1 MFVLT
6 PDRFD
11 APADHVV
18 RPIRA
23 DEWPAAKELRLAA
36 LRDPVAHLAFLETY
50 EAAVAPAG
58 RFWRERAAGAAEG
71 VRERQ
76 QIVAV
81 APDGRWVGSVVVLV
95 EEAGAQ
101 GALGDVSDVR
111 QGHLVAVY
119 VRPEVRGRG
128 LTERLFAYALE
139 WAWEVAGVERVRL
152 FVDERNGRAEAFY
165 RKFGFVPTGAECSG
179 AGGSGRAGAG
189 VRVQAALGG
198 GGSDREFVVGPA
210 GAGLFAGAEEGQDG
224 EASVRGRAR
233 ARARARARG
242 EEVRELGERGHRCH
256 VVQDE
261 GEWWVEA
268 TGG

>member
-1 MFVLT
+1 MS
-6 PDRFD
+6 PDVRSDDRLD
-11 APADHVV
+11 ASADHVV
-18 RPIRA
+18 RSVRA

-50 EAAVAPAG
+50 EAAVG
-58 RFWRERAAGAAEG
+58 RPDSFWRERAAGAAEG

-76 QIVAV
+76 QVVAV

-101 GALGDVSDVR
+101 GALGDVSEVR
-111 QGHLVAVY
+111 QGHFVAVY

-165 RKFGFVPTGAECSG
+165 RKFGFVPTGESVPVPGDPG
-179 AGGSGRAGAG
+179 ARE
-189 VRVQAALGG
+189 L
-198 GGSDREFVVGPA
+198 EFV
-210 GAGLFAGAEEGQDG
+210 FKR
-224 EASVRGRAR
+224 S
-233 ARARARARG
+233 
-242 EEVRELGERGHRCH
+242 
-256 VVQDE
+256 
-261 GEWWVEA
+261 
-268 TGG
+268 